1 LYTRADLLYGN
12 FFFLSVGNDIFHW
25 LIDSREMFGSIGTSE
40 LLIIVLVVLLVF
52 GSKQLPQVVRSL
64 GKGWRDI
71 QRATDE
77 VKDEIGS
84 VLDDDELVG

>member
-1 LYTRADLLYGN
+1 
-12 FFFLSVGNDIFHW
+12 
-25 LIDSREMFGSIGTSE
+25 MFGSIGTSE